1 MRDSCEPC
9 ELVRPLRAYSPCD
22 PARPL
27 RASALRA
34 DALPG
39 GDGGPPL
46 SRELEGL
53 FGVIYGTAQ
62 GVIIGE

>member
-1 MRDSCEPC
+1 MREPCEPC
-9 ELVRPLRAYSPCD
+9 ELVRALRAYAPCD
-22 PARPL
+22 PAHPL

-34 DALPG
+34 CALPG
-39 GDGGPPL
+39 GDGGPAL
-46 SRELEGL
+46 SRELQRL